1 MPLYLVQ
8 GHPAAARCADLG
20 ERLARIHRGRPGA
33 LLDLRADTAVPRL
46 EALIEAQD
54 GIDARAV
61 LALGSLASYG
71 VHELPSGPGSGPGA
85 HVLPGPPARAANT
98 VSMQGGKNG
107 EESTMEDELILARAH
122 ARGVAERLA
131 YAGALTPEEA
141 WLLLKLRSDACLVDV
156 RSEAERELVGAIPGA
171 REVEF
176 MRYPDWEENPDFVA
190 QVRREVATQALV
202 LLICRSGQ
210 RSHRAAELLRQAGY
224 RQVYN
229 VLEGFEGAK
238 DAQGRR
244 TLNGW
249 RQRGLP
255 WQQ

>member
-8 GHPAAARCADLG
+8 GHPAAPRCADLG

-33 LLDLRADTAVPRL
+33 LLDLRADMAVPRL

-71 VHELPSGPGSGPGA
+71 VHELPPGPGSGPGA
-85 HVLPGPPARAANT
+85 QVLPGPPAGAVNT

-176 MRYPDWEENPDFVA
+176 MRYPDWEENPDFIA